1 MAALLRR
8 LVQGRGLE
16 WALALALGYALIT
29 LARAIADVATSTLAQ
44 NVRHDPAID
53 EQSLFYSGVYLLN
66 FHIGATVV
74 FYGPILAAA
83 LALALLGVFGRFV
96 VRARDRQLGECPFC
110 ASRIPHASTH
120 CAYCGSSI
128 EPERA

>member
-29 LARAIADVATSTLAQ
+29 LARALADVATSTFAQ

-53 EQSLFYSGVYLLN
+53 EQSLFNSGVYLLN

-110 ASRIPHASTH
+110 ASRIPYESTH
-120 CAYCGSSI
+120 CAYCGSGVSPG
-128 EPERA
+128 EP